1 MADKKVA
8 IVDTAKKP
16 YPMCAVLVPADAEPG
31 DAVRFRKAVVI
42 DECLG
47 TVGRLESYG
56 VISLV
61 FPSGGNEEAV
71 AEALTEG
78 RKIPEAEAHWKKKA
92 EA

>member
-1 MADKKVA
+1 MADKKIA
-8 IVDTAKKP
+8 IVNTAKNP
-16 YPMCAVLVPADAEPG
+16 HPMCAVRVPADAEPG
-31 DAVRFRKAVVI
+31 DAVRFRKVAII
-42 DECLG
+42 DKCLG

-61 FPSGGNEEAV
+61 LPSGGNEEAV

-78 RKIPEAEAHWKKKA
+78 RNLPEAEGHWKKKA